1 MDGNERHQLTVV
13 SNIDVKLLGPPRG
26 GIGQLPM
33 YRMVRNDLD
42 VPLAIEVGKY
52 PAAQRRNL
60 LPNPSPDWI
69 EQKSRNQHPTE
80 RDRGRESQFRLKP
93 LSNRIAPRSEER
105 RVGKAWVS
113 TGRLRWYTYN

>member
-1 MDGNERHQLTVV
+1 
-13 SNIDVKLLGPPRG
+13 
-26 GIGQLPM
+26 
-33 YRMVRNDLD
+33 MVRNDLD

-93 LSNRIAPRSEER
+93 LRNRIDPEIHSQNQPDDDRIEQLVRNDPIRSEER
-105 RVGKAWVS
+105 RLGKESVS
-113 TGRLRWYTYN
+113 TCRYRGS